1 MANSKYTSEE
11 ITVLKGLEA
20 VRKRPG
26 MYIGTTGLEG
36 VQHLI
41 HEIVDNSVDESMAG
55 FCDTVEIIL
64 NADGSVT
71 VSDNGRGIPVDVK
84 KGTGKSALEIVMTTL
99 HAGGKFESKSYQV
112 SGGLHGVGA
121 SVVNALS
128 ESLTVSVKRD
138 GYLHEQKYSRGKI
151 VTEIEKTPLDA
162 SIKNETGT
170 TITFMPD
177 IEIFKTIDYSYKNI
191 TTRFKEMAYLNPG
204 LTIRFRS
211 DYHQDLWPNNQ
222 ITYMFT
228 GGVQSFVRSLNRSR
242 NPIHANIASINGK
255 LSPDDAKSK
264 VETPVIVD
272 IAFQYNE
279 TFQENVLSFA
289 NCIVTPEGGTH
300 LTGFRRSLTR
310 AINNYGKKNG
320 ILKDDLKDVS
330 GEDVREGLMAVIS
343 VKLGEPQF
351 EGQTKAKLGNPEIE
365 SAVTSLMTQQLTEYL
380 EDNPND
386 AKTIL
391 EKASTAARAREAAKK
406 ARDLVIRKNAMEG
419 GALPGKLA
427 DCSEKDPAKSELF
440 LVEGDSA
447 GGSAKQGR
455 DRNFQAILPLRGKIL
470 NVEKARP
477 DKMLGHAEIAA
488 LITATGTGIGVEDYD
503 ATKLRYHKIVIMT
516 DADVDGA
523 HIRTLL
529 LTFFYRNMPQLIGDG
544 NLFIAQPPLYKG
556 NKGKSSQWL
565 YSETEKDAWLAEK
578 IFGKI
583 KIVSSKSPDKKI
595 EKGEL
600 GIFSSNIKDYLDS
613 FKGLE
618 SLEIPSI
625 VIEKLISDPEYSSLE
640 FYSKPESSSP
650 PSQPQAS
657 FDDLLNNE
665 KEEEVL
671 EDSIETE
678 PETLEITHNIEGY
691 EVSKNIYEHPTV
703 NRLRKIYQEI
713 GEFIS
718 EESFDVYKGSELI
731 SSKISWKDVPEILEN
746 NAENSGVNIQRYK
759 GLGEMNADQL
769 WETTMDPENRVL
781 LQVTSEDATA
791 ADDLFRKLMGDDV
804 EPRRRFIQTNALEAK
819 NIDIA

>member
-64 NADGSVT
+64 NSDGSVT

-128 ESLTVSVKRD
+128 ERLTVSVKRD
-138 GYLHEQKYSRGKI
+138 GFLHEQKYSRGKI
-151 VTEIEKTPLDA
+151 ITEIEKTPLDA
-162 SIKNETGT
+162 SLKNETGT
-170 TITFMPD
+170 AITFMPD
-177 IEIFKTIDYSYKNI
+177 IEIFKTIDYSFKSI

-211 DYHQDLWPNNQ
+211 DFHQDLWPNNQ

-242 NPIHANIASINGK
+242 TPIHANIASINGK

-386 AKTIL
+386 AKSIL
-391 EKASTAARAREAAKK
+391 EKAATAARAREAAKK

-488 LITATGTGIGVEDYD
+488 LITATGTGIGIEDYD
-503 ATKLRYHKIVIMT
+503 ASKLRYHKIVIMT

-565 YSETEKDAWLAEK
+565 YSELEKDAWLAEK
-578 IFGKI
+578 VFGKI

-595 EKGEL
+595 EKGDL

-618 SLEIPSI
+618 SLEIPSL
-625 VIEKLISDPEYSSLE
+625 VIEKLISDPEYSNLE
-640 FYSKPESSSP
+640 FYSKPDPVSS
-650 PSQPQAS
+650 PSQPQSS
-657 FDDLLNNE
+657 FDDLLDNE
-665 KEEEVL
+665 LEEVVS
-671 EDSIETE
+671 EDSVEAE
-678 PETLEITHNIEGY
+678 SKPPEITHNIEGY
-691 EVSKNIYEHPTV
+691 EVSKNIYEHPTL
-703 NRLRKIYQEI
+703 NRLRKIYGEI
-713 GEFIS
+713 GKFIS
-718 EESFDVYKGSELI
+718 EENFDIFKGDELI
-731 SSKISWKDVPEILEN
+731 SSKVSWKGVPDILEN

-791 ADDLFRKLMGDDV
+791 ADDLFRKLMGDEV

>member
-64 NADGSVT
+64 NSDGSVT

-138 GYLHEQKYSRGKI
+138 GFLHEQKYSRGKI
-151 VTEIEKTPLDA
+151 ITEIEKTPLDA

-177 IEIFKTIDYSYKNI
+177 IEIFKTIDYSFKNI

-211 DYHQDLWPNNQ
+211 DFHQDLWPSNQ

-242 NPIHANIASINGK
+242 TPIHPNIASINGK

-386 AKTIL
+386 AKSIL
-391 EKASTAARAREAAKK
+391 EKAATAARAREAAKK

-503 ATKLRYHKIVIMT
+503 ASKLRYHKIVIMT

-565 YSETEKDAWLAEK
+565 YSESEKDAWLAEK
-578 IFGKI
+578 VFGKI

-595 EKGEL
+595 EKGDL

-618 SLEIPSI
+618 SLEIPSL
-625 VIEKLISDPEYSSLE
+625 VIEKLISDPEYSNLE
-640 FYSKPESSSP
+640 FYSKPGPASS

-665 KEEEVL
+665 SEEVVI
-671 EDSIETE
+671 EDSGEVENEPIEM
-678 PETLEITHNIEGY
+678 THNIEGY
-691 EVSKNIYEHPTV
+691 EFSKNIYEHPTV
-703 NRLRKIYQEI
+703 NRLRKIYEEI

-718 EESFDVYKGSELI
+718 EENFDVFKGSELI
-731 SSKISWKDVPEILEN
+731 SSKVSWKEVPEILES